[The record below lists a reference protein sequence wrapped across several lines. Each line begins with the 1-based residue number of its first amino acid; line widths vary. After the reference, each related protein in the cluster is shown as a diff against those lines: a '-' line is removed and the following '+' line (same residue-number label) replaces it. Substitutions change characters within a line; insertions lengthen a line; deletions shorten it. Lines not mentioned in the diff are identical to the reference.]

1 MYLECKANNMRIDAH
16 QHFWNYNAEEFAWID
31 DSMQVIRKDFTP
43 PMLHE
48 ILIQNKIDGC
58 VTVQTLQTEEETNR
72 LLFLAD
78 QYPFIKGVVGWID
91 LQAKNIRERLEHYQ
105 QFSTLKGFRHIVQSE
120 QDPGFL
126 LRPAFR
132 NGIRHLQS
140 MNYSYDIL
148 IYPHQFKMASE
159 FVAEFPQQKF
169 VLDHMAKP
177 YIKKGLVT
185 KWKEDIHKL
194 AAFDNVWCKIS
205 GLVTE
210 ADWNTFTPEEI
221 FPYIEIAFNAFG
233 ISRVM
238 YGSDWPVC
246 LLAADYGKVL
256 NIVETFTSE
265 LSEQEKLKFFGK
277 NAIQFYN
284 LNN

>member
-1 MYLECKANNMRIDAH
+1 MRIDAH

-148 IYPHQFKMASE
+148 IYPQQFQMASE

-246 LLAADYGKVL
+246 LLAADYAKVL

-265 LSEQEKLKFFGK
+265 LSEQEKLKFFGE